1 MSKQLTGRTR
11 KGSDADVASKP
22 AASVVTS
29 VVTPVVAPM
38 ASPGKSGHDHD
49 HDHGR
54 DHGHGRWHGVFA
66 AILVVAVC
74 VAWANTLR
82 APFVLDDGESIVTN
96 ASIRDFWSLRW
107 LNPPA
112 KMGETV
118 SGRPVLNFSF
128 AVNYALGGL
137 DVRGWHLGNLL
148 IHAAAALAL
157 FGVARRVFG
166 KCGMGSAEC
175 GMGGG
180 GADGRTEIESGSG
193 ILPLGLGKQGGRGKR
208 LEAASTFAAFAVAL
222 PWALHPLQT
231 AAVTYVVQRAESLA
245 GLFYLLTLYCFIRAA
260 EAANGDG
267 GEKRHGQDARSTGSA
282 GKMPADDAQ
291 RRRMGEPPMPRN
303 PHGQDAR
310 AALQTHG
317 PPARAAART
326 ARRWGALAVAACA
339 LGMGTKETVVTAPL
353 VALLLDRAFLAGS
366 FREAWRRRRR
376 LYLGLA
382 ATWLLLAALVLSNA
396 GRGGSVGLGS
406 EVGSWEYLLTQCGAI
421 VRYLGL
427 AAWPASLVFDHGTPV
442 AAGPGAVGWQAA
454 LLCVL
459 AAGTLWG
466 LRRNRAAGFLGAWF
480 FLTLAP
486 SSSFMPVSTQ
496 TVAEH
501 RMYLALAAV
510 VALVCAGAWRGLA
523 RLRAPRWWG
532 GAALVGVAAAL
543 GAATVARNAVYRT
556 AVSLWSDTVEKR
568 PDNPRARNNLGA
580 ALSAEGR
587 MEAAAEQ
594 FRRAIALRPNHAFAH
609 FNLGVALMLEPRA
622 ALGAGAAGRGSGT
635 PPPDAAAALRA
646 EAVRQAER
654 HFRAALAAEPGNT
667 DARVNLGKLLADSGR
682 TAEAMEHYRA
692 ALAGDPAA
700 QDARV
705 NLAALLAAAGREA
718 EGAALL
724 REALA
729 AEPALAE
736 AHYHLG
742 LLLEKSGARREA
754 EAEFRAAARLKP
766 GMAAAHLA
774 LGNCLARRGDAGAE
788 SCYREALRLDPKL
801 AEAWYALGNGFA
813 KQERFADAMDAYRKA
828 LEFDPAH
835 VQALNNLGNCQLVT
849 GRVREAVETYEEVLR
864 RRPGDATV
872 RQNLDYARELP
883 GAR

>member
-1 MSKQLTGRTR
+1 MSKQRAGRKR
-11 KGSDADVASKP
+11 KGADAN
-22 AASVVTS
+22 AA
-29 VVTPVVAPM
+29 PGRVAPE
-38 ASPGKSGHDHD
+38 APPG
-49 HDHGR
+49 GR
-54 DHGHGRWHGVFA
+54 ARGQGQWHWHGFFA
-66 AILVVAVC
+66 AALVAAVC
-74 VAWANTLR
+74 LAWANTLR

-112 KMGETV
+112 GMGETV
-118 SGRPVLNFSF
+118 GGRPVLNFSF

-137 DVRGWHLGNLL
+137 DVRGYHLGNML

-157 FGVARRVFG
+157 FGVARRVG
-166 KCGMGSAEC
+166 RRCGARDAEREAQGAGC
-175 GMGGG
+175 ETEAGRGDAHGGPSSGGG
-180 GADGRTEIESGSG
+180 GEPG
-193 ILPLGLGKQGGRGKR
+193 GGRAGGGAGPGGDGGAGGGGW
-208 LEAASTFAAFAVAL
+208 LSGAGAAGPAFAVAL
-222 PWALHPLQT
+222 VWALHPLQT

-260 EAANGDG
+260 EAG
-267 GEKRHGQDARSTGSA
+267 ARREEG
-282 GKMPADDAQ
+282 
-291 RRRMGEPPMPRN
+291 
-303 PHGQDAR
+303 HGQDAR
-310 AALQTHG
+310 AAT
-317 PPARAAART
+317 RR
-326 ARRWGALAVAACA
+326 ARRWGALAAAACA

-353 VALLLDRAFLAGS
+353 VALLLDRAFFAGS

-376 LYLGLA
+376 LYGGLA
-382 ATWLLLAALVLSNA
+382 ATWLLLGALVLSNA
-396 GRGGSVGLGS
+396 GRGGSVGPGS
-406 EVGSWEYLLTQCGAI
+406 EVGAWAYLLTQCGAI

-427 AAWPASLVFDHGTPV
+427 ACLPAPLVFDHGTPV
-442 AAGPGAVGWQAA
+442 AAGPGAVWWQA
-454 LLCVL
+454 LVLCAL
-459 AAGTLWG
+459 AAGTLRA
-466 LRRNRAAGFLGAWF
+466 LRRNHAAGFLGAWF
-480 FLTLAP
+480 FLMLAP

-496 TVAEH
+496 TIAEH
-501 RMYLALAAV
+501 RMYLTLAAV
-510 VALVCAGAWRGLA
+510 AALACAGARRGLA
-523 RLRAPRWWG
+523 RMRAARWWG
-532 GAALVGVAAAL
+532 AAALACAAAAL

-556 AVSLWSDTVEKR
+556 AVSLWADTVEKC

-580 ALSAEGR
+580 ALSAAGR
-587 MEAAAEQ
+587 TAEAAEQ

-609 FNLGVALMLEPRA
+609 LNLGVALMLDPRA
-622 ALGAGAAGRGSGT
+622 ASAAGAASRGATAARDGGAAPADDT
-635 PPPDAAAALRA
+635 ARRALADDAARRA
-646 EAVRQAER
+646 EAARQAEH

-682 TAEAMEHYRA
+682 AAEAMEHYRA

-705 NLAALLAAAGREA
+705 NLAALLAAGGREA

-729 AEPALAE
+729 AEPGLAE

-742 LLLEKSGARREA
+742 LVLDKSGARREA

-813 KQERFADAMDAYRKA
+813 KQERFSEAMEAYRKA
-828 LEFDPAH
+828 LQLDPAH

-872 RQNLDYARELP
+872 RQNLDYARELL

>member
-1 MSKQLTGRTR
+1 M
-11 KGSDADVASKP
+11 
-22 AASVVTS
+22 
-29 VVTPVVAPM
+29 
-38 ASPGKSGHDHD
+38 
-49 HDHGR
+49 
-54 DHGHGRWHGVFA
+54 
-66 AILVVAVC
+66 
-74 VAWANTLR
+74 AWANTLR

-112 KMGETV
+112 EMGETV
-118 SGRPVLNFSF
+118 SGRPVLNLSF

-137 DVRGWHLGNLL
+137 DVRGYHLGNML
-148 IHAAAALAL
+148 IHAAAALVL
-157 FGVARRVFG
+157 FGVARRVLSQ
-166 KCGMGSAEC
+166 CGSERSGTPAARAERDSAEEP
-175 GMGGG
+175 
-180 GADGRTEIESGSG
+180 GRSAG
-193 ILPLGLGKQGGRGKR
+193 IPACRPR
-208 LEAASTFAAFAVAL
+208 AIARSAAFVFWKKISGASRQEFSTAGRMPAL
-222 PWALHPLQT
+222 RGWCASYGERLSEAGAAGLAFAMALLWALHPLQT
-231 AAVTYVVQRAESLA
+231 AAVTYVAQRAESLA

-260 EAANGDG
+260 ETGD
-267 GEKRHGQDARSTGSA
+267 SA
-282 GKMPADDAQ
+282 D
-291 RRRMGEPPMPRN
+291 RV
-303 PHGQDAR
+303 AR
-310 AALQTHG
+310 ATRPWDCDAERRQHGRVAHATQTHG
-317 PPARAAART
+317 LADRAAARG
-326 ARRWGALAVAACA
+326 ARWWGALAVTACA

-353 VALLLDRAFLAGS
+353 VALLLDRAFFAGS
-366 FREAWRRRRR
+366 FREAWRRRWR
-376 LYLGLA
+376 LYGGLA
-382 ATWLLLAALVLSNA
+382 ATWLLLGALVLSNT
-396 GRGGSVGLGS
+396 GRGGSAGLGS
-406 EVGSWEYLLTQCGAI
+406 EIGAWGYLLTQCGAI

-427 AAWPASLVFDHGTPV
+427 ACWPASLVFDHGTPV
-442 AAGPGAVGWQAA
+442 AAGPGAVWWQAL
-454 LLCVL
+454 LLCAL
-459 AAGTLWG
+459 AAGTLRALW
-466 LRRNRAAGFLGAWF
+466 RNHAAGFLGAWF
-480 FLTLAP
+480 FLMLAP
-486 SSSFMPVSTQ
+486 SSSFVPVSTQ

-510 VALVCAGAWRGLA
+510 VALACAGAWRVLA
-523 RLRAPRWWG
+523 WVCGMGAQRG
-532 GAALVGVAAAL
+532 GGNNAIPKAFQPFSPSAFRPLLWAALVCAAAAL
-543 GAATVARNAVYRT
+543 GAVTVARNAVYRT

-587 MEAAAEQ
+587 TAEAAEQ

-609 FNLGVALMLEPRA
+609 FNLGVALMLDPRA
-622 ALGAGAAGRGSGT
+622 ALDAVAAERGNGT
-635 PPPDAAAALRA
+635 PPDAAALRA
-646 EAVRQAER
+646 EAVRQAEH

-667 DARVNLGKLLADSGR
+667 DACVNLGKLLADSGR
-682 TAEAMEHYRA
+682 TAEAMEHYRS

-705 NLAALLAAAGREA
+705 NLAALLVADGREA

-729 AEPALAE
+729 AEPGLAE
-736 AHYHLG
+736 AHYQMG
-742 LLLEKSGARREA
+742 LVLEKSGARREA
-754 EAEFRAAARLKP
+754 EAEFRAAVRLKP

-828 LEFDPAH
+828 IQLDPAH

-872 RQNLDYARELP
+872 RQNLDYAKELL